1 MVPLSRVAP
10 GLGPMTS
17 VCLLAGFFFFLTPS
31 GAAAQISVSGYT
43 QPRAKT
49 TPAPPLAER
58 ARDGQAPKIHA
69 HPELRLEALK
79 RFRLPPLGE
88 SEMRQQAADKRL
100 RVGAV
105 RALPQPLDVRREA
118 SEFTLAEGRLR
129 ALRVQAEGA
138 LQVRLNFARLELDE
152 GERLFVY
159 VADNPQLFCGPYT
172 RQDGREDFWTPPLDG
187 DEVVIEIFSPAGA
200 PEKTAAPGPAG
211 AARHVTVSAVSHVF
225 RRPRAA
231 GPPAV
236 LEGAQDEAAGAC
248 NLDVPAEWSEAAKS
262 VGLLQFTKPDGEYL
276 CSGVLLAD
284 AQKSGT
290 PYLLTANHC
299 IGTQAEAGNLAVYW
313 LYDTPG
319 ARGSGQSQWRSTLL
333 ETSQA
338 TDFTL
343 IKLRNPVP
351 AGVRFSGW
359 TTEPPAPGATLT
371 GIHHPQ
377 GDYKRISFARLS
389 DEACPPGF
397 PPELC
402 DDFHKVRWTGGVVEP
417 GSSGSG
423 LWVGPASDPK
433 LVGQLLGG
441 VSECGGESGPDI
453 YGRFDRSFEAVA
465 YHLTKQGC
473 AYAVSNSEHVAEAGG
488 GAGRAQ
494 LFVREG
500 EACAWTA
507 RSLSPWIKL
516 TAASGQGDGTASYT
530 VEPNPN
536 PARRLGQVVVAGK
549 TVLVVQ
555 KGSGESCAPKSIAL
569 GETVSG
575 TLAEG
580 SCRSPITPQGYAARY
595 TFTAEKGRNIGVTLT
610 SRAFDTYLI
619 LYGPDGEIIAENDDD
634 GPNSTNS
641 RLAGYYQGRLGI
653 PETGTYTI
661 EVIAFDAGATGAY
674 TLKLEKG
681 CLFRVTAGTTKF
693 SAFGSPSGLG
703 GDAAI
708 FEVEATS
715 CDGLPAVPDGFYAH
729 GSDFDWMGVESGY
742 NYGYLNSGK
751 GRYYFSP
758 RSRNDGPPRRGV
770 LTVAGVSFVIEQA
783 AFCGARHSVTVTPSA
798 TVASIGGVGRAQVKV
813 ADGAFCTWQADNNS
827 FPSWV
832 TLNGLTIGTG
842 DGELSY
848 QVWEHRGLVP
858 RSTTLTIV
866 GQPHLITQQPPGG
879 ACVPTP
885 LVLNQIIE
893 GRLESSDCLPG
904 TFENYRVDRYT
915 FTAAAGQQIA
925 VTLGSPDFEAHFII
939 YRQDGTQVTG
949 GNVFK
954 PLPPL
959 PPVTE
964 ARFPAEGFM
973 ELPADDTYVLVVGH
987 HAQQQG
993 GRYKLKLEMAGAPGC
1008 VFRINNDR
1016 HEFAAAGGDVP
1027 VTLTATGGCEWSLT
1041 NKPDW
1046 ITFPQGETGRD
1057 TKEIVIRAAPNAGAP
1072 RQANLYLGGRRFF
1085 VWQDAPC
1092 SYVNVKLPAGPGAN
1106 RLYLPPHASSLAL
1119 EVVTGRTCALTGGS
1133 NVAWLSFT
1141 GYVPLSA
1148 YLRYEANTG
1157 GLRRG
1162 ELNLGGKVIEVV
1174 QGATN
1179 LTTVS
1184 AANYAT
1190 VVARDGIVSLFGE
1203 DLTSQTVSATSLPL
1217 PDYLGGVRILLD
1229 DQKGQFINPPLFYV
1243 SPTQINFQIPSYL
1256 RAGEVKVLVTGDAG
1270 RYSTGLLTLADV
1282 APSVFTANQDGAGVP
1297 AALLQRVKADGTQQ
1311 YEEVFEPDGAGKFRP
1326 RAINLGPN
1334 DEAVYLLLFGT
1345 GIRLRSDLKNVT
1357 CQVGS
1362 EALPVAYAGAQGGY
1376 VGLDQV
1382 NVLLPKSLH
1391 GRGEVSV
1398 TLSVDGKAA
1407 NTVKLR
1413 FAP

>member
-1 MVPLSRVAP
+1 MPLFVPLFV
-10 GLGPMTS
+10 LL
-17 VCLLAGFFFFLTPS
+17 CLPR
-31 GAAAQISVSGYT
+31 GAAAQVSVSGYA
-43 QPRAKT
+43 PPPAA
-49 TPAPPLAER
+49 PAPAPKPLAEQSR
-58 ARDGQAPKIHA
+58 EGEAPQIHA
-69 HPELRLEALK
+69 HAGWRVADFK
-79 RFRLPPLGE
+79 RHQLPPLGQAETRPQE
-88 SEMRQQAADKRL
+88 SLRKRL

-105 RALPQPLDVRREA
+105 RALPQALDVRREA
-118 SEFTLAEGRLR
+118 SLLAAAGGQVR
-129 ALRVQAEGA
+129 ALRVRAEGA
-138 LQVRLNFARLELDE
+138 LQIRLHFAQLELE
-152 GERLFVY
+152 AGERLFVY
-159 VADNPQLFCGPYT
+159 AAADPRRFHGPFT
-172 RQDGREDFWTPPLDG
+172 RREAQGGFWTPPLDG
-187 DEVVIEIFSPAGA
+187 EEIVIEIFSP
-200 PEKTAAPGPAG
+200 TAARPSEPEASRVKSGAAPPAPAG
-211 AARHVTVSAVSHVF
+211 RIHVSAVSHIF
-225 RRPRAA
+225 RDPRAA
-231 GPPAV
+231 RGGNS
-236 LEGAQDEAAGAC
+236 LEGAQNEAAGAC

-284 AQKSGT
+284 AAKSGT

-299 IGTQAEAGNLAVYW
+299 IGSQADTGALYLYW
-313 LYDTPG
+313 GYDIPG
-319 ARGSGQSQWRSTLL
+319 ERPVGQAQWRSSVL
-333 ETSQA
+333 ETSEA

-351 AGVRFSGW
+351 SSVRFSGW
-359 TTEPPAPGATLT
+359 TTETPAPGATLT

-377 GDYKRISFARLS
+377 GESKRISFARLS

-402 DDFHKVRWTGGVVEP
+402 DNFHKVRWTSGVVEP

-423 LWVGPASDPK
+423 LWVGPANDPK

-441 VSECGGESGPDI
+441 VSECGGATGPDI

-473 AYAVSNSEHVAEAGG
+473 YYAAGNTQHVAEAGG
-488 GAGRAQ
+488 GQGRVQ

-516 TAASGQGDGTASYT
+516 TAASGQGDGAAGYT

-536 PARRLGQVVVAGK
+536 AARRIGQAVIAGK
-549 TVLVVQ
+549 TLVVVQ

-569 GETVSG
+569 GETVNG
-575 TLAEG
+575 TLSEG
-580 SCRSPITPQGYAARY
+580 SCRSPITPQGYAERY
-595 TFTAEKGRNIGVTLT
+595 TFTAEKGRNIGVTLA
-610 SRAFDTYLI
+610 SRAFDAYLI

-661 EVIAFDAGATGAY
+661 EVTSPDAGAAGAY

-681 CLFRVTAGTTKF
+681 CLFRVTAGATKF
-693 SAFGSPSGLG
+693 SAFGSPVGVG
-703 GDAAI
+703 GDSAS
-708 FEVEATS
+708 FQVEATS
-715 CDGLPAVPDGFYAH
+715 CDGLTAVPDTFFAQ
-729 GSDFDWMGVESGY
+729 GSDLDWMAVESGHDY
-742 NYGYLNSGK
+742 SYLNGGK
-751 GRYYFSP
+751 GRFNFSL
-758 RSRNDGPPRRGV
+758 RGRNEGPPRRGV

-783 AFCGARHSVTVTPSA
+783 AFCGARHPVTLTP
-798 TVASIGGVGRAQVKV
+798 GRADFTSRGGAGKVQVKV
-813 ADGAFCTWQADNNS
+813 VDGAFCTWQADYEPR
-827 FPSWV
+827 PSWV
-832 TLNGLTIGTG
+832 SLDSFVEGTG
-842 DGELSY
+842 AGEVGYYLFDY
-848 QVWEHRGLVP
+848 AGLVP
-858 RSTTLTIV
+858 RSGALTIN
-866 GQPHLITQQPPGG
+866 GQRHTVTQQPPGE
-879 ACVPTP
+879 ACQATP
-885 LVLNQIIE
+885 LALNQDTTGKLEE
-893 GRLESSDCLPG
+893 GDCTPSSFG
-904 TFENYRVDRYT
+904 SYRVDRYT
-915 FTAAAGQQIA
+915 FSAAAGQQIA
-925 VTLGSPDFEAHFII
+925 VALGSPDFRAHFTI
-939 YRQDGTQVTG
+939 YRQDGTYITG
-949 GNVFK
+949 GAYPDNYQQF
-954 PLPPL
+954 
-959 PPVTE
+959 
-964 ARFPAEGFM
+964 RFPFEGFM

-987 HAQQQG
+987 QSPQQG
-993 GRYKLKLEMAGAPGC
+993 GRYTVKLEMVGAPGC

-1027 VTLTATGGCEWSLT
+1027 VTLTATGGCEWSLM

-1072 RQANLYLGGRRFF
+1072 RQANLYLGGRRFS

-1092 SYVNVKLPAGPGAN
+1092 SYVGVKLPAGSGGN
-1106 RLYLPPHASSLAL
+1106 RLYLPPYASSLAL
-1119 EVVTGRTCALTGGS
+1119 EAVTGRTCALTGSS

-1141 GYVPLSA
+1141 GYVPYSA
-1148 YLRYEANTG
+1148 YLKYEANTG

-1162 ELNLGGKVIEVV
+1162 ELNLGGKLIEVV

-1243 SPTQINFQIPSYL
+1243 SPTQINFQIPADL
-1256 RAGEVKVLVTGDAG
+1256 QPGEVKVLVSGDAG
-1270 RYSTGLLTLADV
+1270 RYSTGTLTLADA
-1282 APSVFTANQDGAGVP
+1282 APSIFTVNQQGTGVP
-1297 AALLQRVKADGTQQ
+1297 AALLQRVKADGTQA
-1311 YEEVFEPDGAGKFRP
+1311 YENAFEPDGAGKFRP
-1326 RAINLGPN
+1326 RAIDLGA
-1334 DEAVYLLLFGT
+1334 DGESVYLLLFGT
-1345 GIRLRSDLKNVT
+1345 GVRYRSDLKNVS
-1357 CQVGS
+1357 CEVGGV
-1362 EALPVAYAGAQGGY
+1362 ALPVAYAGAQGGY

-1382 NVLLPKSLH
+1382 NVLLPKSLR
-1391 GRGEVSV
+1391 GKGEVQV
-1398 TLSVDGKAA
+1398 ILTADGKAA
-1407 NTVKLR
+1407 NTVTLR